1 MANKNI
7 IPDGQKEPTMSKASI
22 LNGITVIDLTQALS
36 GPFCTLILAEL
47 GADVIKVENP
57 NGGDM
62 ARNNTPYLGRN
73 GLTLTR
79 QNEDDLSLA
88 ALNRLRGKRSITL
101 DLKHP
106 DASKVFS
113 DLVCNADVVV
123 ENFSAGTADRLNIGY
138 SMAQKVNSKII
149 YCSISGYGSEAES
162 GARAM
167 DIIVQALSGVMLT
180 SGGIADPPIRLGVPV
195 ADMIVPLW
203 ASIGII
209 SALYHRERTGLGQY
223 VDSSMLGALTSLV
236 ATEDWDAL
244 EELGQ
249 PLRSG
254 PTLPRLAPWGLFRC
268 ADGWVSIVA
277 PRDKFVFLL
286 FEAMGRSELCTDP
299 RFATRDS
306 RVENE
311 PLLTQEIESWTSALP
326 VCTVVEMLANAGV
339 PTAPV
344 RDPKTA
350 MRDPRVVARSE
361 TVPVIHPVLGTF
373 EQYRTSGIPVQFSG
387 AIVGNSMPAAP
398 RLGEHTDEILS
409 SIAGYSPNQIEALH
423 QAGTI

>member
-1 MANKNI
+1 MEDRDIVA
-7 IPDGQKEPTMSKASI
+7 DGQRGPATEKAAI
-22 LNGITVIDLTQALS
+22 LRGITVIDLTQALS
-36 GPFCTLILAEL
+36 GPFATLVLAEL
-47 GADVIKVENP
+47 GADIIKVENP
-57 NGGDM
+57 DGGDM

-73 GLTLTR
+73 GLTLIR
-79 QNEDDLSLA
+79 ESEDDLSLA

-106 DASKVFS
+106 DAAKVFS
-113 DLVCNADVVV
+113 DLVRHADVVV
-123 ENFSAGTADRLNIGY
+123 ENFSDGTADRLNVGY
-138 SMAQKVNSKII
+138 SMARNANPKII
-149 YCSISGYGSEAES
+149 YCSINGYGTQAES

-167 DIIVQALSGVMLT
+167 DVIIQALSGVMLT
-180 SGGIADPPIRLGVPV
+180 SGGATDPPIRLGVPV

-203 ASIGII
+203 AIIGIL
-209 SALYHRERTGLGQY
+209 SALYHRERTGLGQH
-223 VDSSMLGALTSLV
+223 VDSSMLGSLTSLV

-277 PRDKFVFLL
+277 PRDKFVALL
-286 FEAMGRSELCTDP
+286 FKTMGRSELITDP

-311 PLLTQEIESWTSALP
+311 PRLIEEIESWTSTLP
-326 VCTVVEMLANAGV
+326 VSTVVGMLANAGV
-339 PTAPV
+339 PAAPV

-350 MRDPRVVARSE
+350 IRDPRVVARSE
-361 TVPVIHPVLGTF
+361 TVPVIHPVLGIF
-373 EQYRTSGIPVQFSG
+373 EQYRTAGIPVHFSET
-387 AIVGNSMPAAP
+387 AVGNDIPAP
-398 RLGEHTDEILS
+398 RLGEHTQEVLS
-409 SIAGYSPNQIEALH
+409 SIAGYSSEQIDALR
-423 QAGTI
+423 QAGVV